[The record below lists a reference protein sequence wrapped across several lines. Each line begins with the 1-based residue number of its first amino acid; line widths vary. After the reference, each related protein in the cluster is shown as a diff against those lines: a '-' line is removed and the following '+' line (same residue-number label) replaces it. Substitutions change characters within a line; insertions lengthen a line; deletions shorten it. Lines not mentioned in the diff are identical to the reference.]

1 MPKPIHIN
9 LFIQSRGHHE
19 TAWDHPGADPR
30 SLMDISYYVDL
41 AKQAEA
47 AKLDSI
53 FFADVLMM
61 TNDAMESGRFWPDP
75 VIMLAAIAMQTERVG
90 LIATGSCTY
99 SEPYN
104 LARQFASID
113 HISGGRAAWNIVT
126 TWVEA
131 VAANYGREHTAHGD
145 RYEKGEEFVA
155 AVKDLW
161 DSWADDALVDDRT
174 PDKQAGG
181 VCGDL
186 SRITPIDFKGEYYQV
201 KGPLNVPRSPQGR
214 PVLVQAGASD
224 RGRDFAAL
232 HAEAI
237 FTAHLEKETAQE
249 FYRDIKK
256 RAANF
261 GRNADQVVI
270 LPGLNPVIGGTEAEA
285 KENLMELNA
294 RMDPEVGRRTLS
306 QRFAGHDFS
315 HIDLDQ
321 PLKASDF
328 PEPEGLETM
337 KSRAALIVRIV
348 EKEGLTLR
356 ELLARFAG
364 GRGHYTTA
372 GTPEQIADLIQDWCD
387 PDSAGSDGGGPAA
400 DGFNYMPPVIPALM
414 NPFMDEVVPLLQKRG
429 LFRTEYEGTT
439 LRENLGLDRPAS
451 RFFPA

>member
-1 MPKPIHIN
+1 MPRQIHLN

-30 SLMDISYYVDL
+30 SLMDITYYADL
-41 AKQAEA
+41 AKRAEA
-47 AKLDSI
+47 AKFDSI
-53 FFADVLMM
+53 FFADVLML
-61 TNDAMESGRFWPDP
+61 TEDAMQTGRFWPDP
-75 VIMLAAIAMQTERVG
+75 VILLSALAMATERIG
-90 LIATGSCTY
+90 LVATGSSTY

-113 HISGGRAAWNIVT
+113 HISNGRAAWNIVT
-126 TWVEA
+126 TWVQA

-145 RYEKGEEFVA
+145 RYEMGEEFVS

-161 DSWADDALVDDRT
+161 DSWADDALVDDRS
-174 PDKQAGG
+174 GG
-181 VCGDL
+181 GLCGNTD
-186 SRITPIDFKGEYYQV
+186 RITSIDFQGEYYKV

-224 RGRDFAAL
+224 RGRDFAAK

-249 FYRDIKK
+249 FYADIKK
-256 RAANF
+256 RAAGF
-261 GRNADQVVI
+261 GRNADQVVV
-270 LPGLNPVIGGTEAEA
+270 LPGLNPVIGGTEEEA
-285 KENLMELNA
+285 HKNLMDLNA

-306 QRFAGHDFS
+306 QRFAGHDFD

-321 PLKASDF
+321 PLKVSDF
-328 PEPEGLETM
+328 PDPNSLETM

-348 EKEGLTLR
+348 ANEGLTLR

-372 GTPEQIADLIQDWCD
+372 GTPEQIADLIQDWCE
-387 PDSAGSDGGGPAA
+387 DGPGGPAA

-414 NPFMDEVVPLLQKRG
+414 DPFIDEVMPILQKRG
-429 LFRTEYEGTT
+429 MFRTEYEGTT
-439 LRENLGLDRPAS
+439 LRENLGLDRPKS
-451 RFFPA
+451 RFFPD

>member
-104 LARQFASID
+104 LARQFSSID
-113 HISGGRAAWNIVT
+113 HVSGGRAAWNIVT

-145 RYEKGEEFVA
+145 RYERGEEFVGS
-155 AVKDLW
+155 VKDLW
-161 DSWADDALVDDRT
+161 DSWADDALVDDRSG
-174 PDKQAGG
+174 GG
-181 VCGDL
+181 VCGNLD
-186 SRITPIDFKGEYYQV
+186 RITPIDFQGEHYQV

-249 FYRDIKK
+249 FYKDIKA
-256 RAANF
+256 RAAGF
-261 GRNADQVVI
+261 GRNAEQVVI

-285 KENLMELNA
+285 KQNLMELNS

-306 QRFAGHDFS
+306 QRFSNHDFD
-315 HIDLDQ
+315 HLDLDQ
-321 PLKASDF
+321 PLKVSDF
-328 PEPEGLETM
+328 PDPNALETM

-372 GTPEQIADLIQDWCD
+372 GTPEQITDLIADWCD
-387 PDSAGSDGGGPAA
+387 PNVPGGPAA
-400 DGFNYMPPVIPALM
+400 DGFNYMPPVIPELM
-414 NPFMDEVVPLLQKRG
+414 TPFIDEVVPLLQKRG

-439 LRENLGLDRPAS
+439 LRENLGLDRPKS
-451 RFFPA
+451 RFFPD

>member
-75 VIMLAAIAMQTERVG
+75 LIMLAAIAMQTERVG

-145 RYEKGEEFVA
+145 RYERGEEFVA

-161 DSWADDALVDDRT
+161 DSWADDALVDDRSG
-174 PDKQAGG
+174 GG

-186 SRITPIDFKGEYYQV
+186 SRITPIDFQGEHYQV

-249 FYRDIKK
+249 FYKDIKA
-256 RAANF
+256 RAAGF
-261 GRNADQVVI
+261 GRNAEQVVI
-270 LPGLNPVIGGTEAEA
+270 LPGLNPVLGGTEAEA
-285 KENLMELNA
+285 KENLMELNS

-306 QRFAGHDFS
+306 QRFSNHDFD
-315 HIDLDQ
+315 HLDLDQ
-321 PLKASDF
+321 PLKVSDF
-328 PEPEGLETM
+328 PDPNALETM

-387 PDSAGSDGGGPAA
+387 PDAPGGPAA
-400 DGFNYMPPVIPALM
+400 DGFNYMPPVIPELM
-414 NPFMDEVVPLLQKRG
+414 TPFIDEVVPLLKKRG
-429 LFRTEYEGTT
+429 LFRTEYEGET
-439 LRENLGLDRPAS
+439 LRENLGLDRPKS
-451 RFFPA
+451 RFFQD

>member
-145 RYEKGEEFVA
+145 RYERGEEFVA

-161 DSWADDALVDDRT
+161 DSWADDALVDDRSG
-174 PDKQAGG
+174 GG

-186 SRITPIDFKGEYYQV
+186 SRITPIDFQGEHYQV

-249 FYRDIKK
+249 FYKDIKA
-256 RAANF
+256 RAAGF
-261 GRNADQVVI
+261 GRNAGQVVI
-270 LPGLNPVIGGTEAEA
+270 LPGLNPVLGGTEAEA
-285 KENLMELNA
+285 KENLMELNS

-306 QRFAGHDFS
+306 QRFSNHDFD
-315 HIDLDQ
+315 HLDLDQ
-321 PLKASDF
+321 PLKVSDF
-328 PEPEGLETM
+328 PDPNALETM

-387 PDSAGSDGGGPAA
+387 PDAPGGPAA
-400 DGFNYMPPVIPALM
+400 DGFNYMPPVIPELM
-414 NPFMDEVVPLLQKRG
+414 TPFIDEVVPLLKKRG
-429 LFRTEYEGTT
+429 LFRTEYEGET
-439 LRENLGLDRPAS
+439 LRENLGLDRPKS
-451 RFFPA
+451 RFFQD

>member
-19 TAWDHPGADPR
+19 TAWDHPGADKR

-75 VIMLAAIAMQTERVG
+75 VIMLAAIAMETERVG
-90 LIATGSCTY
+90 LVATGSCTY

-145 RYEKGEEFVA
+145 RYEMGEEFVA

-161 DSWADDALVDDRT
+161 DSWADDALVDDRSG
-174 PDKQAGG
+174 GG
-181 VCGDL
+181 VSGDL

-201 KGPLNVPRSPQGR
+201 KGPLNLPRSPQGR

-249 FYRDIKK
+249 FYRDIKR
-256 RAANF
+256 RAGDF
-261 GRNADQVVI
+261 GRNADQVVV
-270 LPGLNPVIGGTEAEA
+270 LPGLNPVIGGTETEA
-285 KENLMELNA
+285 KENLMALNA

-306 QRFAGHDFS
+306 
-315 HIDLDQ
+315 
-321 PLKASDF
+321 
-328 PEPEGLETM
+328 
-337 KSRAALIVRIV
+337 RAALIVRIV
-348 EKEGLTLR
+348 DKEGLTLR

-387 PDSAGSDGGGPAA
+387 PDAAGGPAA

-414 NPFMDEVVPLLQKRG
+414 NPFIDEVVPLLQKRG

-439 LRENLGLDRPAS
+439 LRENLGLDRPKS
-451 RFFPA
+451 RFFPD

>member
-145 RYEKGEEFVA
+145 RYERGEEFVA

-161 DSWADDALVDDRT
+161 DSWADDALVDDRSG
-174 PDKQAGG
+174 GG

-186 SRITPIDFKGEYYQV
+186 SRITPIDFQGEHYQV

-249 FYRDIKK
+249 FYKDIKA
-256 RAANF
+256 RAAGF
-261 GRNADQVVI
+261 GRNAEQVVI
-270 LPGLNPVIGGTEAEA
+270 LPGLNPVLGGTEAEA
-285 KENLMELNA
+285 KENLMELNS

-306 QRFAGHDFS
+306 QRFSNHDFDYL
-315 HIDLDQ
+315 DLDQ
-321 PLKASDF
+321 PLKVSDF
-328 PEPEGLETM
+328 PDPNALETM

-387 PDSAGSDGGGPAA
+387 PDAPGGPAA
-400 DGFNYMPPVIPALM
+400 DGFNYMPPVIPELM
-414 NPFMDEVVPLLQKRG
+414 TPFIDEVVPLLKKRG
-429 LFRTEYEGTT
+429 LFRTEYEGET
-439 LRENLGLDRPAS
+439 LRENLGLDRPKS
-451 RFFPA
+451 RFFQD

>member
-145 RYEKGEEFVA
+145 RYERGEEFVA

-161 DSWADDALVDDRT
+161 DSWADDALVDDRSG
-174 PDKQAGG
+174 GG

-186 SRITPIDFKGEYYQV
+186 SRITPIDFQGEHYQV

-256 RAANF
+256 RAAGF
-261 GRNADQVVI
+261 GRNADQVVV
-270 LPGLNPVIGGTEAEA
+270 LPGLNPVLGGTEAEA
-285 KENLMELNA
+285 KANLMELNS

-306 QRFAGHDFS
+306 QRFSNHDFD

-321 PLKASDF
+321 PLKVSDF
-328 PEPEGLETM
+328 PDPNALETM

-387 PDSAGSDGGGPAA
+387 PDAPGGPAA
-400 DGFNYMPPVIPALM
+400 DGFNYMPPVIPELM
-414 NPFMDEVVPLLQKRG
+414 TPFIDEVVPLLKKRG
-429 LFRTEYEGTT
+429 LFRTEYEGET
-439 LRENLGLDRPAS
+439 LRENLGLDRPKS
-451 RFFPA
+451 RFFPD

>member
-75 VIMLAAIAMQTERVG
+75 IIMLSAIAMETEHVG
-90 LIATGSCTY
+90 LVATGSCTY

-145 RYEKGEEFVA
+145 RYEMGEEYVA

-161 DSWADDALVDDRT
+161 DSWADDALLDNRS
-174 PDKQAGG
+174 GNG
-181 VCGDL
+181 LCGDT
-186 SRITPIDFKGEYYQV
+186 SRITPIDFKGKYYQV

-249 FYRDIKK
+249 FYKDIKK
-256 RAANF
+256 RAADF
-261 GRNADQVVI
+261 GRNADQVVV
-270 LPGLNPVIGGTEAEA
+270 LPGLNPVLGGTEAEA
-285 KENLMELNA
+285 KENLMELNS

-306 QRFAGHDFS
+306 QRFAGHDFD
-315 HIDLDQ
+315 HLDLDQ
-321 PLKASDF
+321 PLKVSDF
-328 PEPEGLETM
+328 PDPDGLETM

-348 EKEGLTLR
+348 DKEGLTLR

-372 GTPEQIADLIQDWCD
+372 GTPEQIADLIADWCD
-387 PDSAGSDGGGPAA
+387 PDAPGGPAA
-400 DGFNYMPPVIPALM
+400 DGFNYMPPVIPELM
-414 NPFMDEVVPLLQKRG
+414 TPFIDEVVPILKKRG

-451 RFFPA
+451 RFFPD

>member
-145 RYEKGEEFVA
+145 RYERGEEFVA

-161 DSWADDALVDDRT
+161 DSWADDALVDDRSG
-174 PDKQAGG
+174 GG

-186 SRITPIDFKGEYYQV
+186 SRITPIDFQGEHYQV

-249 FYRDIKK
+249 FYKDIKA
-256 RAANF
+256 RAAGF
-261 GRNADQVVI
+261 GRNAEQVVI
-270 LPGLNPVIGGTEAEA
+270 LPGLNPVLGGTEAEA
-285 KENLMELNA
+285 KENLMELNS

-306 QRFAGHDFS
+306 QRFSNHDFD
-315 HIDLDQ
+315 HLDLDQ
-321 PLKASDF
+321 PLKVSDF
-328 PEPEGLETM
+328 PDPNALETM

-387 PDSAGSDGGGPAA
+387 PDAPGGPAA
-400 DGFNYMPPVIPALM
+400 DGFNYMPPVIPELM
-414 NPFMDEVVPLLQKRG
+414 TPFIDEVVPLLKKRG
-429 LFRTEYEGTT
+429 LFRTEYEGET
-439 LRENLGLDRPAS
+439 LRENLGLDRPKS
-451 RFFPA
+451 RFFQD

>member
-75 VIMLAAIAMQTERVG
+75 VIMLAAIAMETERVG
-90 LIATGSCTY
+90 LVATGSCTY

-145 RYEKGEEFVA
+145 RYERGEEFVA
-155 AVKDLW
+155 AAKDLW
-161 DSWADDALVDDRT
+161 DSWADDALVDDRSG
-174 PDKQAGG
+174 GG

-186 SRITPIDFKGEYYQV
+186 SRITPIDFQGEHYQV

-256 RAANF
+256 RAAGF
-261 GRNADQVVI
+261 GRNADQVVV
-270 LPGLNPVIGGTEAEA
+270 LPGLNPVLGGTEAEA
-285 KENLMELNA
+285 KANLMELNS

-306 QRFAGHDFS
+306 QRFSNHDFD

-321 PLKASDF
+321 PLKVSDF
-328 PEPEGLETM
+328 PDPNALETM

-372 GTPEQIADLIQDWCD
+372 GTPEQIADLIADWCD
-387 PDSAGSDGGGPAA
+387 PDAPGGPAA
-400 DGFNYMPPVIPALM
+400 DGFNYMPPVIPELM
-414 NPFMDEVVPLLQKRG
+414 TPFMDEVVPLLKKRG
-429 LFRTEYEGTT
+429 LFRTEYEGET
-439 LRENLGLDRPAS
+439 LRENLGLDRPKS
-451 RFFPA
+451 RFFPD